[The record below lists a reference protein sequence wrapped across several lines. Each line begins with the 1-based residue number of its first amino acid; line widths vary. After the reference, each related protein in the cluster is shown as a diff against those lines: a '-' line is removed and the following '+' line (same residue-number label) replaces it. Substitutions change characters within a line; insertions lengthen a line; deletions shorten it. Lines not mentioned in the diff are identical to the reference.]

1 MLLDKGYVE
10 AYIVIDML
18 CPCSVPKAWQ
28 DDNLWHVSFSDDIL
42 VATVRSAD
50 ACHSN
55 TLRLKHFLPLL
66 RKSSARPKIV
76 NISSSLGSLTK
87 NRENKHVP
95 MVSHS

>member
-10 AYIVIDML
+10 AYTVIDML

-55 TLRLKHFLPLL
+55 TLRLKQVELLHCFAAEYEVHIHTAECGFLQCA
-66 RKSSARPKIV
+66 S
-76 NISSSLGSLTK
+76 
-87 NRENKHVP
+87 
-95 MVSHS
+95 